1 MKIVSFVSAL
11 LLTAVSYAQPTVKV
25 EEITRTI
32 IDKGLEIVDPGLYQG
47 SCMFHALA
55 DYALASGDSLIMEK
69 ADSVAGRFAQGEIAM
84 KGTCNFHSYRCGG
97 SAVAA
102 LALAGKDGYAEI
114 VRDHASWQWKNQRR
128 TQSDGL
134 MTGQYTRPAQPDI
147 FFADALFAVVPFFL
161 YAGLMEGNEEYVDYA
176 AWMTLEARKILKDDA
191 TGLWHQSRGTTY
203 VPLKLTEDCWS
214 RGNGWA
220 SMAVS
225 SLIRYLPKKNRYYKD
240 VRALAKEFYTSV
252 LNHQD
257 PKTGLWFQ
265 EMTDPSSYVEISGS
279 GLLLEGLGTAIETG
293 VLSKKHM
300 ADFLRGIQGLLM
312 YVDPDGSIGHTCRG
326 CLSPGNG
333 TKEDYKD
340 RQFYYN
346 EAHAFGPA
354 VFAMAQALRLG
365 YDEIELPSALGSAN
379 DADRPATY
387 VRFIEER
394 KEDFAWE
401 NDLAAFRVYS
411 RFAGDGTASGV
422 DFWGKCVDYPIINDW
437 YAHSKHGRSYHKYYG
452 QGADYYNMGKGRGVG
467 GTGVWEDGKLYCS
480 KNYACYK
487 IVRNDKEKIEFILYY
502 QPFKAGDR
510 IIQET
515 KRIEMICGT
524 NFYKVT
530 ATYDAQDGKPVTV
543 AAGVTTFGE
552 PKTIHDAGRGLLW
565 VDEHIKNEL
574 GKPMSD
580 ARTFSAVVAEP
591 SRLAGVVE
599 HGNDRLL
606 LFSAASGEKVVF
618 FAGAGWMYHQN
629 NRDRAESCRR
639 NTSWSQLEGI
649 YIKKN

>member
-1 MKIVSFVSAL
+1 MRTISFLSIL
-11 LLTAVSYAQPTVKV
+11 LLTITSYAQSTVKV
-25 EEITRTI
+25 SEMTRTI
-32 IDKGLEIVDPGLYQG
+32 IDKGLEIVDPGIYQG

-55 DYALASGDSLIMEK
+55 DYALASGDSRVMETV
-69 ADSVAGRFAQGEIAM
+69 DSVAGRFVRGEIVM

-102 LALAGKDGYAEI
+102 LAFAGKDGYAEI
-114 VRDHASWQWKNQRR
+114 VRDHAFWQWKNQRR

-147 FFADALFAVVPFFL
+147 FFVDVLFAVVPFFL
-161 YAGLMEGNEEYVDYA
+161 YAGLMENNEEYIDYA
-176 AWMTLEARKILKDDA
+176 AWMMLEARKILKDDA
-191 TGLWHQSRGTTY
+191 TGLWHQSRGTAY

-225 SLIRYLPKKNRYYKD
+225 SLIRYLPKENRYYKD
-240 VRALAKEFYTSV
+240 VRAVAREFYTSV
-252 LNHQD
+252 LKYQD
-257 PKTGLWFQ
+257 PKSGLWFQ
-265 EMTDPSSYVEISGS
+265 EMTDPSSYVETSGS
-279 GLLLEGLGTAIETG
+279 ALLLEGIGAAIETG
-293 VLSKKHM
+293 VLPKKHK

-312 YVDPDGSIGHTCRG
+312 YIDPDGSIGHTCRG
-326 CLSPGNG
+326 CLSPGDG

-346 EAHAFGPA
+346 EPHAFGPA

-379 DADRPATY
+379 DVDRPATY

-422 DFWGKCVDYPIINDW
+422 DLWSKCVDYPIINEW
-437 YAHSKHGRSYHKYYG
+437 YAHSGNGRSYHKYYG
-452 QGADYYNMGKGRGVG
+452 QGADFYTVGKGRGVG
-467 GTGVWEDGKLYCS
+467 GTGVWQDGKLYCS
-480 KNYACYK
+480 KNYANYK
-487 IVRNDKEKIEFILYY
+487 IVRNDKDRIEFILYY
-502 QPFKAGDR
+502 QPFKAADR
-510 IIQET
+510 VIQET
-515 KRIEMICGT
+515 KRIEMVCGT

-530 ATYDAQDGKPVTV
+530 STFEAQDGKEVIV
-543 AAGVTTFGE
+543 AAGITTFGN
-552 PKTIHDAGRGLLW
+552 PDVTKDPQRGLLW
-565 VDEHIKNEL
+565 VVEHIQNKL

-580 ARTFSAVVAEP
+580 ASTFSAVAVDP
-591 SRLAGVVE
+591 SRLVDMVTYESDELALFRAG
-599 HGNDRLL
+599 
-606 LFSAASGEKVVF
+606 SGEEVVF
-618 FAGAGWMYHQN
+618 FAGAGWMYHQT
-629 NRDRAESCRR
+629 NRNKAEYCRR

-649 YIKKN
+649 YTSQK